1 MEFFKNLEEILFCE
15 NPYEKI
21 DKFTKFYA
29 KFCENLTEFEKKVK
43 VRKLEIPSYSKIA
56 EICEVKDIKNKTK
69 AEKKQNFYIQSPI

>member
-29 KFCENLTEFEKKVK
+29 KFCENLTEFEKNLKLENWKFQVI
-43 VRKLEIPSYSKIA
+43 RKLPKFVKSKI
-56 EICEVKDIKNKTK
+56 
-69 AEKKQNFYIQSPI
+69 